1 MNERAL
7 AVGGAEGAAPQSD
20 PFRQLAGY
28 VLMRLTAWWP
38 GKVGREL
45 ADERASKLFVR
56 ALAEALAGR
65 QVSRELVDIGLQRIQ
80 SEGSEWPPLEV
91 PRLMRYFSPVPDYEA
106 AFAEAQRHAGAR
118 QYGEGFSPEAWSH
131 PAVYWAADRLGWFD
145 VRNSTWEAMKRRWPR
160 VLEEV
165 LAWGSWPVPRRA
177 LTEESKLQTRAVQQ
191 AELAKIRAML
201 AGR

>member
-1 MNERAL
+1 MSERAL
-7 AVGGAEGAAPQSD
+7 VVGGSGDAAPQVD

-45 ADERASKLFVR
+45 ADERASKLFVH
-56 ALAEALAGR
+56 ALAEAMAGR

-80 SEGSEWPPLEV
+80 AEGGEWPPLEV

-106 AFAEAQRHAGAR
+106 AFAEAQNHAFAR
-118 QYGEGFSPEAWSH
+118 LYGEGFSPEAWSH
-131 PAVYWAADRLGWFD
+131 PSVYWAADRLGWFE
-145 VRNSTWEAMKRRWPR
+145 VRNSSWVQVKQRWPR

-165 LAWGSWPVPRRA
+165 LAWGCWPVPRKA
-177 LTEESKLQTRAVQQ
+177 LPEESKLQTRAVQQ
-191 AELAKIRAML
+191 AELAKIKALL
-201 AGR
+201 AGK